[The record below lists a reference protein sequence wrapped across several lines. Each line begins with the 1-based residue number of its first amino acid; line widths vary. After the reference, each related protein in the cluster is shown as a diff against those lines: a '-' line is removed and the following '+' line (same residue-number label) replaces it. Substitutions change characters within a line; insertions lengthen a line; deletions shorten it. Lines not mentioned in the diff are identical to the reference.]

1 MTTSPAGF
9 PNPFRPGAGH
19 APPYLAGREVERDE
33 FRRLLEQTAVFENF
47 VLTGLRGV
55 GKTVLLETLRPI
67 AHEKGW
73 RWAGADL
80 SEAASAT
87 ESNLAV
93 RLCADLALITGG
105 LSRRRPAPRAIGF
118 ASGPAESEEPLS
130 FERLLAIYDETPGLA
145 VDKFKSVI
153 RAAWNVIAAADA
165 ARGIVFAYDE
175 AQNLRD
181 HPDQR
186 EFPLSLLLDAFQS
199 LQRQDLPVLL
209 VVSGLPTLFPQM
221 VEARTFAERMF
232 RVCFL
237 DRLSDAE
244 CVDAIQKPIEDAACP
259 LRLGSESVEQIVRMS
274 SGYPY
279 FVQFICREV
288 FDAFLLRLEQG
299 QTPAVPA
306 REIEAKLDTD
316 FFAGR
321 WSRLTDRQRDLL
333 RVAAGREEP
342 DSEFAVREL
351 AERSKQML
359 EKPFSPSHIHQML
372 GAFAARGLVF
382 RNRYGRY
389 SFAVPLF
396 GRFIR
401 RQPAS

>member
-1 MTTSPAGF
+1 MSMSSAGF

-19 APPYLAGREVERDE
+19 APPYLAGRDAERDE

-67 AHEKGW
+67 AHEQGW

-93 RLCADLALITGG
+93 RLCADLALITGALG
-105 LSRRRPAPRAIGF
+105 QRRAAPPAIGF

-145 VDKFKSVI
+145 VDKFKGVI
-153 RAAWNVIAAADA
+153 LTAWEVIAASGA
-165 ARGIVFAYDE
+165 ARGVVFAYDE

-181 HPDQR
+181 HPDRR

-199 LQRQDLPVLL
+199 LQRQGVPVLL
-209 VVSGLPTLFPQM
+209 VLSGLPTLFPQM

-237 DRLSDAE
+237 ERLSEAE
-244 CVDAIQKPIEDAACP
+244 CVDAIRKPIEDAACP
-259 LRLGSESVEQIVRMS
+259 LRLDRKSVGQIVRMS
-274 SGYPY
+274 AGYPY

-299 QTPAVPA
+299 QTPTVPA

-316 FFAGR
+316 FFSGR
-321 WSRLTDRQRDLL
+321 WARLTDRQRDLL
-333 RVAAGREEP
+333 RVAASRAQP

-351 AERSKQML
+351 AERSKEML

-372 GAFAARGLVF
+372 GALASRGLVF

-396 GRFIR
+396 GRFVQ
-401 RQPAS
+401 RQGGA

>member
-1 MTTSPAGF
+1 MTTATGF

-19 APPYLAGREVERDE
+19 PPPYLAGRAAERDE
-33 FRRLLEQTAVFENF
+33 FQRLLEQTDVFENL

-55 GKTVLLETLRPI
+55 GKTVLLDSLRPI
-67 AHEKGW
+67 ARERGW
-73 RWAGADL
+73 RWAGVDL
-80 SEAASAT
+80 SEAASAS

-93 RLCADLALITGG
+93 RLCADLALLTGG
-105 LSRRRPAPRAIGF
+105 LRRPRPAPRAVGF
-118 ASGPAESEEPLS
+118 APGPHETDEPLS
-130 FERLLAIYDETPGLA
+130 FDRLLAIFRETPGLA

-153 RAAWNVIAAADA
+153 RTAWDVIEASDA

-175 AQNLRD
+175 AQNLTD
-181 HPDQR
+181 HPDR
-186 EFPLSLLLDAFQS
+186 RDLPLSLLLDASQS
-199 LQRQDLPVLL
+199 LQRQGVPILL
-209 VVSGLPTLFPQM
+209 ILSGLPTLFPQM

-237 DRLSDAE
+237 DRLSDGE
-244 CVDAIQKPIEDAACP
+244 CEDAIRKPIEDSSCP
-259 LRLGSESVEQIVRMS
+259 LRLNRESVAQIARMS
-274 SGYPY
+274 GGYPY
-279 FVQFICREV
+279 FIQFICREV
-288 FDAFLLRLEQG
+288 FDAFLLRLEEG

-321 WSRLTDRQRDLL
+321 WARLTDRQRDLL
-333 RVAAGREEP
+333 RVAASREEP

-351 AERSKQML
+351 AERSREVL
-359 EKPFSPSHIHQML
+359 DKPFSPSHIHQML
-372 GAFAARGLVF
+372 GALASRGLVF

-401 RQPAS
+401 RQGAT